1 MYNDS
6 NNDIDMIYNSSFN
19 KYPRWRVVF
28 KGSYLWVNLLE
39 EKQWEKKKLKKK
51 ATIKNSQTKKSWFC
65 VIGDSIIE
73 EVLILNGV
81 S

>member
-6 NNDIDMIYNSSFN
+6 NNDIDIIYNSSFN

-39 EKQWEKKKLKKK
+39 EKQWQKKK
-51 ATIKNSQTKKSWFC
+51 TKEKSNNKEQSNKE
-65 VIGDSIIE
+65 IM
-73 EVLILNGV
+73 VLCDRW
-81 S
+81 